1 MDAKINGLAAFSY
14 TWNKLR
20 DDECSKIQAFAR
32 AVRAISVGVRVTSD
46 DLRLMQQGHPTS
58 IFARAIA
65 KDTTLEKLLYS
76 DPDSLDSYSQERAPL
91 ISPDSPSIVEFQD
104 MPEIKENKR
113 TVPLEKY
120 NQLPEPGDITT
131 IELHKYDFK
140 SKEGKTDFYDNF
152 RDYIFTGESQLS
164 EEVLRPLGKMQTQG
178 IEAKHFKLTGRGGVV
193 DGRHFVEVVLD
204 NGHPF
209 LMYRSTGTG
218 TSQDT
223 LGEWMPIPGWL
234 DPLVKPLW
242 FIKYEN
248 IDRSD
253 SKIDKYKILIFQQI
267 DVFLKEREHVLFPDL
282 NKKDSSAGK

>member
-14 TWNKLR
+14 TWNMLR
-20 DDECSKIQAFAR
+20 DNECSKIKAFAR
-32 AVRAISVGVRVTSD
+32 AVKAISVGIKITPDKVRS
-46 DLRLMQQGHPTS
+46 MQQEHPAS
-58 IFARAIA
+58 IFARSIA

-76 DPDSLDSYSQERAPL
+76 DSDSLEQAPL
-91 ISPDSPSIVEFQD
+91 ISSDSSSIVELQD

-113 TVPLEKY
+113 TVPLKKY

-204 NGHPF
+204 NGHPC

-218 TSQDT
+218 SSQDT
-223 LGEWMPIPGWL
+223 LGEWVPIPGWL
-234 DPLVKPLW
+234 DPIVNPLW
-242 FIKYEN
+242 FIKFKN
-248 IDRSD
+248 VDDSD
-253 SKIDKYKILIFQQI
+253 SKIDKYKIDIFQQI

>member
-1 MDAKINGLAAFSY
+1 MDAKINGLTAFSY
-14 TWNKLR
+14 TWNTLR
-20 DDECSKIQAFAR
+20 DNECSKIKAFAR
-32 AVRAISVGVRVTSD
+32 AVKASFGIKITPDKVLS
-46 DLRLMQQGHPTS
+46 MQQEHPAS
-58 IFARAIA
+58 IFARSIA
-65 KDTTLEKLLYS
+65 KDTTLRRLLYS
-76 DPDSLDSYSQERAPL
+76 DSDSLEQAPT
-91 ISPDSPSIVEFQD
+91 ISPDSPSIVELQD

-120 NQLPEPGDITT
+120 DQLPEPGDITT

-140 SKEGKTDFYDNF
+140 SKEGKADFYDNF
-152 RDYIFTGESQLS
+152 RDYIFTGESQFS
-164 EEVLRPLGKMQTQG
+164 EEVLRPHGKMQKQG
-178 IEAKHFKLTGRGGVV
+178 DKAKHFKLTGRGGVV

-204 NGHPF
+204 NGHPC

-234 DPLVKPLW
+234 DPVVKPLW

-248 IDRSD
+248 IDGSD
-253 SKIDKYKILIFQQI
+253 SKIDKYKIRIFQKI

>member
-1 MDAKINGLAAFSY
+1 MDVKINGLAAFSY
-14 TWNKLR
+14 TWNMLR
-20 DDECSKIQAFAR
+20 DDECSKIKAFAR
-32 AVRAISVGVRVTSD
+32 AVKAISVGVRVTSD

-58 IFARAIA
+58 IFTRAIA

-76 DPDSLDSYSQERAPL
+76 DPDSLEQAPL
-91 ISPDSPSIVEFQD
+91 ISPDSPSIVELQD

-140 SKEGKTDFYDNF
+140 SKEGKADFYDNF

-164 EEVLRPLGKMQTQG
+164 EEVLRPLGEMQTQG
-178 IEAKHFKLTGRGGVV
+178 GKAKHFKLTGRGGVV

-204 NGHPF
+204 NGHPC

-218 TSQDT
+218 SSQDT
-223 LGEWMPIPGWL
+223 LGEWVPIPGWL
-234 DPLVKPLW
+234 DLIVNPLW
-242 FIKYEN
+242 FIKFKN
-248 IDRSD
+248 VDNSD
-253 SKIDKYKILIFQQI
+253 SKIDKYKIDIFQKI
-267 DVFLKEREHVLFPDL
+267 DVFLKEREQVLFPDL
-282 NKKDSSAGK
+282 SKKDSSAGK

>member
-14 TWNKLR
+14 TWNMLR
-20 DDECSKIQAFAR
+20 DDECSKIKAFAR
-32 AVRAISVGVRVTSD
+32 AVKASFGIKITPDKVRS
-46 DLRLMQQGHPTS
+46 MQQEHPAS
-58 IFARAIA
+58 IFARSIA
-65 KDTTLEKLLYS
+65 KDTTLGRLLYS
-76 DPDSLDSYSQERAPL
+76 DSYSLEQAPL

-204 NGHPF
+204 NGHPC

-218 TSQDT
+218 SSQDT
-223 LGEWMPIPGWL
+223 LGEWVPIPGWL
-234 DPLVKPLW
+234 DPIVNPLW
-242 FIKYEN
+242 FIKFKN
-248 IDRSD
+248 VDDSD
-253 SKIDKYKILIFQQI
+253 SKIDKYKIDIFQQI